1 MKNQIE
7 NICNYRITEAAG
19 RFFLY
24 DISECGPLHKKPL
37 PLNRSGYDIVKLW
50 LDDNNEEAII
60 AKLSSIYDMDPD
72 EIGKDVRSFFSD
84 LHKMGY

>member
-1 MKNQIE
+1 MNNHIG

-24 DISECGPLHKKPL
+24 DISECGPHHKKPL
-37 PLNRSGYDIVKLW
+37 PLNRSGYDIVRLW
-50 LDDNNEEAII
+50 LEDNTEEAII
-60 AKLSSIYDMDPD
+60 EKLSSLYDSNPE

-84 LHKMGY
+84 LHNMGY